1 MQGAVH
7 GALGQHPGAGLG
19 VLQRRQQGV
28 QLMIVEAAFDADSP
42 LTVGW
47 QALLRLDKGG
57 DAVRHLQS
65 FQTGG
70 CQNDGVIFTG
80 IQLGEASVDVAAQ
93 IPDHQV
99 GAGGT
104 QLALATQAGG
114 ADHGPLRQ
122 LGNGL
127 EAVGDEG
134 IARIFPYA
142 DGVQTEPLGEL
153 HRHVFHGVDG
163 DVGAPFQHGC
173 LQLLDEQP
181 LAAHFGQ
188 RGIEDLVT
196 LSAHRY
202 QFDLQLWMQGFKLVF
217 YKVGL
222 PQGQRALAS
231 GNFQGS
237 GCHINQLFHF

>member
-1 MQGAVH
+1 MQGAIH
-7 GALGQHPGAGLG
+7 GAFGQHPGAGLG
-19 VLQRRQQGV
+19 VLQRRQQSV
-28 QLMIVEAAFDADSP
+28 QLSIVEAAFDADSP
-42 LTVGW
+42 LTVGR

-70 CQNDGVIFTG
+70 GEDDGVVLTG
-80 IQLGEASVDVAAQ
+80 IQLGEAGVDVATQVA
-93 IPDHQV
+93 DHQIR
-99 GAGGT
+99 AGGA
-104 QLALATQAGG
+104 QLALAAQAGG

-122 LGNGL
+122 FGNGL
-127 EAVGDEG
+127 ETIGDEG
-134 IARIFPYA
+134 IAGIFPLA
-142 DGVQTEPLGEL
+142 DGVQAEPLGEL
-153 HRHVFHGVDG
+153 HRHIFHGVNG
-163 DVGAPFQHGC
+163 DIGPSFQHGG

-181 LAAHFGQ
+181 LATDLGQ

-196 LSAHRY
+196 LSAHGH
-202 QFDLQLWMQGFKLVF
+202 QFDLQLRVQGFEPVF
-217 YKVGL
+217 DKVGL